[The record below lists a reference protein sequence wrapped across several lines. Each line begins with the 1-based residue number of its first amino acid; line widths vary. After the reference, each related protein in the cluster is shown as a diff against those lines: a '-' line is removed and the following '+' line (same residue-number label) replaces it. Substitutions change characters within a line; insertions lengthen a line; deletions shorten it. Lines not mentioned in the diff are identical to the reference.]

1 MRKRTVFTLI
11 ELLIVIAII
20 AILAGMLLP
29 ALNKAREKA
38 YDIACVN
45 NLKQIG
51 LAFNIYA
58 GDYNDKLGCF
68 DNWWRWGGVLPP
80 GRTTVLGNPPI
91 MIEERYLTDPYIK
104 NAKIVTCP
112 RDNGSRRAVPINAG
126 YRSLAD
132 MYGTS
137 YVVNTSMMRQD
148 ADTASADWKYR
159 PFSFART
166 PHAAKTILLGDT
178 TMYAN
183 ETSWPGN
190 IARFSWHTIG
200 RIAQPILF
208 VDGHAA
214 MIDMGRVKSDANT
227 SDFMWRPYK
236 K

>member
-1 MRKRTVFTLI
+1 MDFTLI

-58 GDYNDKLGCF
+58 GDYNDKMGCF
-68 DNWWRWGGVLPP
+68 DNWWRWGGALPP
-80 GRTTVLGNPPI
+80 GRTSVLGLSL
-91 MIEERYLTDPYIK
+91 EERYLTDPYIK

-112 RDNGSRRAVPINAG
+112 RDNGSRRAVPINSG
-126 YRSLAD
+126 YRSLVD

-148 ADTASADWKYR
+148 TDTASADWKYR
-159 PFSFART
+159 TFSFART
-166 PHAAKTILLGDT
+166 PHAARAILLGDT

-183 ETSWPGN
+183 DLPSWPGG
-190 IARFSWHTIG
+190 AACFSWHSIG
-200 RIAQPILF
+200 KIANPLLF

-214 MIDMGRVKSDANT
+214 MTDMGRVKSDANT

>member
-1 MRKRTVFTLI
+1 MDFTLI

-58 GDYNDKLGCF
+58 GDYNDKMGCF
-68 DNWWRWGGVLPP
+68 DNWWRWGGALPP
-80 GRTTVLGNPPI
+80 GRTSVLGLSL
-91 MIEERYLTDPYIK
+91 EERYLTDPYIK

-112 RDNGSRRAVPINAG
+112 RDNGSRRAVPINSG
-126 YRSLAD
+126 YRSLVD

-148 ADTASADWKYR
+148 TDTASADWKYR
-159 PFSFART
+159 TFSFART
-166 PHAAKTILLGDT
+166 PHEKCFCRLIDLFRNLLSGRRLGSGTEPRGTLAGQCVRSD
-178 TMYAN
+178 
-183 ETSWPGN
+183 ET
-190 IARFSWHTIG
+190 H
-200 RIAQPILF
+200 
-208 VDGHAA
+208 V
-214 MIDMGRVKSDANT
+214 
-227 SDFMWRPYK
+227 
-236 K
+236 